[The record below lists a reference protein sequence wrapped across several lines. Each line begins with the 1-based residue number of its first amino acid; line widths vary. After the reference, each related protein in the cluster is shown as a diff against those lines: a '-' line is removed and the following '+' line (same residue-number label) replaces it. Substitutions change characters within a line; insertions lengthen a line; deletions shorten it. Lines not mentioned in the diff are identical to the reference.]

1 MKELH
6 RARVVAIGSE
16 EDMAAVCR
24 TLLANC
30 DWLEIPDDRPPY
42 SLEELRQQVKKHAEE
57 LGGEESGFYY
67 GMVARYTYGDAD
79 NRTCRFDIARQPS
92 GLWTACFHYDGET
105 PFQSEDWLYL
115 HEHAGR
121 VPMLAIHACADFA
134 ADKGMTVFTGGQ
146 TLDEWSQMA
155 EIWFWLMEQYE
166 IGNPPEEAVQHLKK
180 LEGADDFLDLLRHVT
195 DSISELPKEEP
206 KTEDT
211 KAEEPKES
219 SDKASTIRFFS
230 FGTLDGAIQ
239 ASHLLVEMYEGC
251 STLYKDENEDIYI
264 LALTQSEHTTAD
276 YNRIC
281 NMLSE
286 YGSAEPGNGASLAFL
301 EEHCEVIAAQNAVQL
316 LGNL

>member
-1 MKELH
+1 MKVLAFDANSIVNRAFYGVRLLSTREGTYTNAVYGFFNIVYKLIEEQKPDAVAFAFDLH
-6 RARVVAIGSE
+6 APTFRHKMYEQYKGTRKG
-16 EDMAAVCR
+16 M
-24 TLLANC
+24 
-30 DWLEIPDDRPPY
+30 P
-42 SLEELRQQVKKHAEE
+42 EELRQQVKKHAEE

-180 LEGADDFLDLLRHVT
+180 LEGIMRQSDFDMTIPELLRGCIDHLNDVMAHTNQPDELRRLMDECAERKDYQGLFVVQCQVAETVLWDCTHV
-195 DSISELPKEEP
+195 DLWLANLESILREWQKENP
-206 KTEDT
+206 
-211 KAEEPKES
+211 A
-219 SDKASTIRFFS
+219 
-230 FGTLDGAIQ
+230 
-239 ASHLLVEMYEGC
+239 
-251 STLYKDENEDIYI
+251 
-264 LALTQSEHTTAD
+264 
-276 YNRIC
+276 
-281 NMLSE
+281 
-286 YGSAEPGNGASLAFL
+286 
-301 EEHCEVIAAQNAVQL
+301 
-316 LGNL
+316 

>member
-155 EIWFWLMEQYE
+155 EIWFWLIRQSA
-166 IGNPPEEAVQHLKK
+166 GGSRAAPEEAGRYH
-180 LEGADDFLDLLRHVT
+180 A
-195 DSISELPKEEP
+195 PK
-206 KTEDT
+206 
-211 KAEEPKES
+211 
-219 SDKASTIRFFS
+219 R
-230 FGTLDGAIQ
+230 L
-239 ASHLLVEMYEGC
+239 
-251 STLYKDENEDIYI
+251 
-264 LALTQSEHTTAD
+264 
-276 YNRIC
+276 
-281 NMLSE
+281 
-286 YGSAEPGNGASLAFL
+286 
-301 EEHCEVIAAQNAVQL
+301 
-316 LGNL
+316 